1 MGAETIDLGRYLSM
15 LLKRWKWIVGTTLAG
30 VAAATLFTV
39 SFETVKYE
47 AVAQVSAASA
57 KAIAGYVSFAR
68 ENEVLERSVDVL
80 GEEVPVELR
89 SAAALRK
96 ATRVQVASDGTV
108 INLVAKHT
116 DRVVAAGIANAWAEA
131 YCQLVNDYVQMPSLD
146 VGMLEKEV
154 EGADVELRL
163 AEEALS
169 ALTGPVAMLDLRVQA
184 LTQNLAHHLAAEEKI
199 RLAIL
204 DAESLRQ
211 MLQTTGTAAP
221 ALATRLSLVLIE
233 LYSLSSGTGGSILL
247 DLAVDSWAFDE
258 AGVAD
263 QLLDLDRLIAVLRDK
278 EGKLITS
285 TSAISVEV
293 AAAFA
298 ELGDAQL
305 QRDRAERAVTSTLA
319 SLTSLTGELEE
330 LRLAT
335 ELGRDMV
342 ARPLSRAEP
351 WEARGGSALVLN
363 AVVLAILGFILGTA
377 GAFVDDWR
385 IGRGRGDRHGDE
397 VVPTSSPGTW

>member
-1 MGAETIDLGRYLSM
+1 MGAETIDLGRYLSI

-30 VAAATLFTV
+30 VAVATLFTV
-39 SFETVKYE
+39 FLETVRYE
-47 AVAQVSAASA
+47 AVAVVAAANS
-57 KAIAGYVSFAR
+57 KSLTRYVSFAR
-68 ENEVLERSVDVL
+68 ENEVLERSV
-80 GEEVPVELR
+80 EVMGDELPVELR

-96 ATRVQVASDGTV
+96 ATRVQSVGDGTV
-108 INLVAKHT
+108 INLVANNA

-131 YCQLVNDYVQMPSLD
+131 YCQLVNDYVQTPSLD

-169 ALTGPVAMLDLRVQA
+169 TLAGPRAMLNLRLQA
-184 LTQNLAHHLAAEEKI
+184 LSVDLAHHMAAEEKT

-211 MLQTTGTAAP
+211 MLQTAGTAAP

-233 LYSLSSGTGGSILL
+233 LNSLSSGTAESIRL

-258 AGVAD
+258 AGVGD
-263 QLLDLDRLIAVLRDK
+263 QLLDLDRLIAALRDK
-278 EGKLITS
+278 EGKLIAS

-305 QRDRAERAVTSTLA
+305 QRVRAERAVTSTLA

-335 ELGRDMV
+335 ELGRDKV

-363 AVVLAILGFILGTA
+363 VVVLAILGFILGTA